1 MNKETASSGMDSAV
15 QGLGAN
21 IANKSRSSK
30 TSRILAHLISGA
42 SITPIEALALY
53 GSLRLSSIIFR
64 LKARGYDIR
73 TDLVQ
78 VGSSRVARYSIKD
91 VEKARTVYFAQ
102 KGLQYKT
109 K

>member
-1 MNKETASSGMDSAV
+1 MNKETASYGMDSAV

-64 LKARGYDIR
+64 LKAKGYEIS
-73 TDLVQ
+73 TTIIKA
-78 VGSSRVARYSIKD
+78 GESRVACYSIKQ
-91 VEKARTVYFAQ
+91 VEEARVKYFTENS
-102 KGLQYKT
+102 LT
-109 K
+109 L